1 MGFHRMIKDHKS
13 SGQKLIQL
21 FLFSYLTKSSIGF
34 ILCAVGNE
42 NTQFS
47 IRKLDFALRCKEDL
61 C

>member
-34 ILCAVGNE
+34 ILFAVGNE

-47 IRKLDFALRCKEDL
+47 I
-61 C
+61 

>member
-34 ILCAVGNE
+34 ILCAVGNG

-47 IRKLDFALRCKEDL
+47 I
-61 C
+61 